1 MRDHFDI
8 FNRGNNQFS
17 LAGKK
22 NTKLEFLSLVSRI
35 EKYNI
40 CVDIISRQLLYN
52 LIAESWSLLDS
63 GFRIPVS
70 GFRIPV
76 LFSGSRI
83 PAFSAAR

>member
-52 LIAESWSLLDS
+52 LIAES
-63 GFRIPVS
+63 
-70 GFRIPV
+70 
-76 LFSGSRI
+76 
-83 PAFSAAR
+83 

>member
-1 MRDHFDI
+1 MEWMRDHFDI

-17 LAGKK
+17 LAGK
-22 NTKLEFLSLVSRI
+22 NTQLEFLSLVSWI

-52 LIAESWSLLDS
+52 VIAESWSFFWIL
-63 GFRIPVS
+63 VS

-76 LFSGSRI
+76 LFSGFRI
-83 PAFSAAR
+83 PDSGF